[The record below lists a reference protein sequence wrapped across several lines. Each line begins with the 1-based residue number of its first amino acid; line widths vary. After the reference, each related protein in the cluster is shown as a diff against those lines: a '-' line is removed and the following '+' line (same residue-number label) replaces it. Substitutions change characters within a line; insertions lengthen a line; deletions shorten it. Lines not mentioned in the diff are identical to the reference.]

1 MMAAIFAARKGAKV
15 LLLEQNDRLG
25 KKILVTGNGRC
36 NYTNT
41 YQDASCYRSEQP
53 DFITRVL
60 DQFPVEQFIG
70 RALVIHCPELR
81 EGERVPFSAVE
92 RVRPLADQA
101 EFLLFHTGW
110 GRYWGTERYFGD
122 YPCID
127 QGIVD
132 YLLQSGK
139 KGVGLD
145 TIGVD
150 PIADAYLSIHRRL
163 FQDHDLV
170 VMENLANLDQ
180 IGDGLFTL
188 FALPLRYQDA
198 DGSPIRAVAVLD
210 GEE

>member
-1 MMAAIFAARKGAKV
+1 MKNKLLVSACLMRFQVRYNGSEKAQLAATLSRWQQA
-15 LLLEQNDRLG
+15 
-25 KKILVTGNGRC
+25 GR
-36 NYTNT
+36 
-41 YQDASCYRSEQP
+41 
-53 DFITRVL
+53 
-60 DQFPVEQFIG
+60 
-70 RALVIHCPELR
+70 LVIHCPELK
-81 EGERVPFSAVE
+81 EGEVIPFSAVE
-92 RVRPLADQA
+92 RVRPLADRA

-110 GRYWGTERYFGD
+110 GRYWGTERYFGG

-180 IGDGLFTL
+180 LGDGLFTL